1 MTVTAD
7 KTDQFVY
14 EVNGTEFKTTKQI
27 ITAHEILEQATK
39 EGAIPGNPQD
49 YDLKSLILDD
59 RVYGWD
65 DEVDLSK
72 DNQFITLPNT
82 PTVVT

>member
-1 MTVTAD
+1 MTTTAD
-7 KTDQFVY
+7 KTEQFAF
-14 EVNGTEFKTTKQI
+14 EVNGREFKTMKQI
-27 ITAHEILEQATK
+27 IVAHEILEQAVK

-59 RVYGWD
+59 LVYGWD

>member
-7 KTDQFVY
+7 KTDQFVF
-14 EVNGTEFKTTKQI
+14 EVNGREFKTTKQI
-27 ITAHEILEQATK
+27 VAAHEILQQAAR

-59 RVYGWD
+59 QGLWMGR
-65 DEVDLSK
+65 
-72 DNQFITLPNT
+72 
-82 PTVVT
+82 

>member
-1 MTVTAD
+1 MTTTAD
-7 KTDQFVY
+7 KTDQFVF
-14 EVNGTEFKTTKQI
+14 EVNGREFKTMKQI
-27 ITAHEILEQATK
+27 IVAHEILEQAAK

-59 RVYGWD
+59 QVYGWD